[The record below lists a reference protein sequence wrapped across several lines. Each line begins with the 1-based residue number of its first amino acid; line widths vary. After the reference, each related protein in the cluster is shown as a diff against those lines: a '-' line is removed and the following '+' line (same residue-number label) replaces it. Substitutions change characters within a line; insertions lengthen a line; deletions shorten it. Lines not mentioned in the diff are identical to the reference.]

1 MRSYHKKG
9 GKQMANIRVVKT
21 TKQFEEYA
29 RKAAEENK
37 GSVVDLGA
45 SWCIK
50 ASPKLVFSRRTF
62 DDCFKDR
69 PIWERNALWLSLPL
83 VTEGAVT
90 KLADDEIIL
99 EDPT

>member
-1 MRSYHKKG
+1 M
-9 GKQMANIRVVKT
+9 KT

-45 SWCIK
+45 AWCIK
-50 ASPKLVFSRRTF
+50 ASPKLVLFRRTF

-83 VTEGAVT
+83 VPEGGATGIGEFATMRYGVS
-90 KLADDEIIL
+90 
-99 EDPT
+99 